1 MDLSIELGSIGIF
14 LLELLHMAVFAD
26 CDRPVIVVLPALPTV
41 SSPWSCHSTIL
52 PWWQQTMDEL
62 IGEWLELKR
71 GTLSPNRSNSTHPA
85 YDAVSCDPSEE
96 ENLLPDDHVL
106 VKRMGIFDGPGRK
119 AN

>member
-26 CDRPVIVVLPALPTV
+26 CDRPVIVVLPALLTA

-62 IGEWLELKR
+62 IGEWLESNEKR
-71 GTLSPNRSNSTHPA
+71 CHQSRSNSTHPA

-106 VKRMGIFDGPGRK
+106 VKRMGIFDGPGCK